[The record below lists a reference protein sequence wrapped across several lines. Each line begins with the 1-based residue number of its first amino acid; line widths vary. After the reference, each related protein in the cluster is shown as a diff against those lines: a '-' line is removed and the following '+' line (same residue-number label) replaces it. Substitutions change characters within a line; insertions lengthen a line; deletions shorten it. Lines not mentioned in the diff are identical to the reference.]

1 MISKTMHGNF
11 TGVQLDQITSLKISK
26 DTSGFTRT
34 SFRVIGGRLQKL
46 ELILQLKAEALLILS
61 SQEIEGRIVQC
72 SADVHTVTRSRLNP
86 RSEASTPS
94 QWCPHI

>member
-46 ELILQLKAEALLILS
+46 ELILQLKTGRLDPYAWYCLAAGAGALVLL
-61 SQEIEGRIVQC
+61 R
-72 SADVHTVTRSRLNP
+72 
-86 RSEASTPS
+86 
-94 QWCPHI
+94 

>member
-46 ELILQLKAEALLILS
+46 QHGALM
-61 SQEIEGRIVQC
+61 
-72 SADVHTVTRSRLNP
+72 VTRLK
-86 RSEASTPS
+86 
-94 QWCPHI
+94 